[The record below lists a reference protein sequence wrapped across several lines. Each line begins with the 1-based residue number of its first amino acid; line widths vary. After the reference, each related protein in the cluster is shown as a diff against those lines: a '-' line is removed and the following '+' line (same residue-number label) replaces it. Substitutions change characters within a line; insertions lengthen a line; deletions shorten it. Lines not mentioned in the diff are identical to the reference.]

1 MNISA
6 ILRCL
11 PYCNRLKC
19 PTAIGDKVTEIAT
32 TVWFAAYFHIE
43 GNATFQLEVS
53 SKMEFTGLLNSIH
66 RTLSK
71 VSLELKPNS
80 PPC

>member
-11 PYCNRLKC
+11 LYYIRLKY

-32 TVWFAAYFHIE
+32 IMWFAAYIHIE
-43 GNATFQLEVS
+43 GNATFQLEIS
-53 SKMEFTGLLNSIH
+53 SKMNFLIPV
-66 RTLSK
+66 RR
-71 VSLELKPNS
+71 S
-80 PPC
+80 PQFYP